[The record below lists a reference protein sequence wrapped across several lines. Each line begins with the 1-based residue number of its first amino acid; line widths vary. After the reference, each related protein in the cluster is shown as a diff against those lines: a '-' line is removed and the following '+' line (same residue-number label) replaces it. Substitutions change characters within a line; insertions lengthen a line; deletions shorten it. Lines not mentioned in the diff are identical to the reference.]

1 MPALNLSFP
10 RSIRENRNSSNRRIN
25 LVKGFEMIGYILLTL
40 AMVVMLAVI
49 GGAVIYMAPEEKI
62 IDMEVNEH
70 GDFVEAVLVK

>member
-1 MPALNLSFP
+1 
-10 RSIRENRNSSNRRIN
+10 
-25 LVKGFEMIGYILLTL
+25 MIGYILLTL
-40 AMVVMLAVI
+40 ALVVMLAVI